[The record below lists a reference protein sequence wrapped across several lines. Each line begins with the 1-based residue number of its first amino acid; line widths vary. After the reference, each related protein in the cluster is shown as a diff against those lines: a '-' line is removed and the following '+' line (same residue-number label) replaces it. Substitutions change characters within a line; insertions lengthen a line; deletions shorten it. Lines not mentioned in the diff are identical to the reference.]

1 MTADADGYNSD
12 GRLTVNGMDLSR
24 VSAHAPSTVDD
35 AERQAGVIAP
45 VVTRDGEDHV
55 LFTKRADHLG
65 EHPGQMSFP
74 GGGREPSDADLR
86 ETALREAYEEIG
98 LRREEAEIHGRLDD
112 IRTVTGYAVRPF
124 VARVPDRAYVPDER
138 EVAEIA
144 VLPVAEL
151 TALENYESER
161 RDHPH
166 HGDIRL
172 HFFRV
177 GGYTVWG
184 ATGRMLVQLLELTT
198 DWRMPAEVDRV
209 VDPDADLP
217 V

>member
-1 MTADADGYNSD
+1 
-12 GRLTVNGMDLSR
+12 MDLSGVTR
-24 VSAHAPSTVDD
+24 HAPTAVAD
-35 AERQAGVIAP
+35 AERQAAVIAP
-45 VVTRDGEDHV
+45 ALERDGAPHL

-74 GGGREPSDADLR
+74 GGGREPSDADLTA
-86 ETALREAYEEIG
+86 TALREAREEIG
-98 LRREEAEIHGRLDD
+98 LDPAEAEIVGRLDD
-112 IRTVTGYAVRPF
+112 IQTVTSYSVRPF
-124 VARVPDRAYVPDER
+124 VARVPDRVYNPDER
-138 EVAEIA
+138 EVAEIV
-144 VLPVAEL
+144 VLSVADL
-151 TALENYESER
+151 TDRENYESER

-166 HGDIRL
+166 YGDIRL
-172 HFFRV
+172 HFFHV
-177 GGYTVWG
+177 DGYTVWG

>member
-1 MTADADGYNSD
+1 MDCQRVADHDPVAVTDE
-12 GRLTVNGMDLSR
+12 SR
-24 VSAHAPSTVDD
+24 EAAVL
-35 AERQAGVIAP
+35 AP
-45 VVTRDGEDHV
+45 VVPRADGPHL

-86 ETALREAYEEIG
+86 ETARREAREEIG
-98 LRREEAEIHGRLDD
+98 LTPPEIDFVGRLDD
-112 IRTVTGYAVRPF
+112 IRTITNYAVRPY
-124 VARVPDRAYVPDER
+124 VGRVPDREYTPDRR

-144 VLPVAEL
+144 VLSVAAL
-151 TALENYESER
+151 TDLDNYESER

-166 HGDIRL
+166 YGDIRI

-177 GGYTVWG
+177 DGYTVWG
-184 ATGRMLVQLLELTT
+184 ATARILVQLLELAT
-198 DWRMPAEVDRV
+198 DWVMPGDVDRV
-209 VDPDADLP
+209 VDPDADFP